1 MSVLSNHKVTIV
13 NNLFLCF
20 RCKRK
25 TTEEPG
31 EEVRHLFPGLVL
43 NCVSFKEYKTQF
55 LQTIPIFK

>member
-25 TTEEPG
+25 TTEEPY

-43 NCVSFKEYKTQF
+43 NCVSFKEY
-55 LQTIPIFK
+55 